1 MRTVK
6 TQEAKTHL
14 PALVDQA
21 ADGEAFVIAK
31 AGKPMVKVTAIDTEA
46 RKPAQ
51 RFGFLA
57 DQIKM
62 PEDFDTMGAAEIE
75 AMFYGAP

>member
-6 TQEAKTHL
+6 TQGAKTRL

-21 ADGEAFVIAK
+21 AKGEAAMIAK
-31 AGKPMVKVTAIDTEA
+31 AGKPMVKVTAIDAED

-51 RFGFLA
+51 RLGFMA
-57 DQIKM
+57 GQIQI
-62 PEDFDTMGAAEIE
+62 PEDFDTMCAAEIE
-75 AMFYGAP
+75 AMFYGES

>member
-1 MRTVK
+1 
-6 TQEAKTHL
+6 
-14 PALVDQA
+14 VDQA